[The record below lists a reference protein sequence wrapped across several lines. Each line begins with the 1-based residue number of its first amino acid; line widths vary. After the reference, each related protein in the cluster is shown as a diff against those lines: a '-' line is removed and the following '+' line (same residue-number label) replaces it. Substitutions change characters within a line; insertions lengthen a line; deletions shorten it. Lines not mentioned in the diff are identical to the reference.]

1 MLLHKRQRPLSL
13 QRDWRRQVLVYQP
26 SLHRLA
32 DLQDSSHTAAAA
44 VVPALPATTLPFHS
58 AATFAARS
66 VPIAG
71 TISTPLALRA
81 AKDERDERLHRYCEL
96 ERKDNPPMV

>member
-1 MLLHKRQRPLSL
+1 MPL
-13 QRDWRRQVLVYQP
+13 RGAIA
-26 SLHRLA
+26 LA
-32 DLQDSSHTAAAA
+32 AAALAAAALAATTLTLAAVAAAA